1 MTYRD
6 PPRVPV
12 KDQETQQAIDEVRRA
27 LMELSRD
34 VRSRD
39 VTITLVDGVPL
50 KVVTGLGRP
59 ILNYS
64 FSAPIGGVTV
74 GMISE
79 ISRTSD
85 VITLQ
90 ADGYGATVSVSVNFR

>member
-12 KDQETQQAIDEVRRA
+12 ADPVTQQAIDEVRRA

-39 VTITLVDGVPL
+39 VTVTLPDGVAV
-50 KVVTGLGRP
+50 KVATGLGRP
-59 ILNYS
+59 LLNYS
-64 FSAPIGGVTV
+64 LSAPIGAVSV

-79 ISRTSD
+79 ESRTSD
-85 VITLQ
+85 SVTLQ